1 MMPAR
6 WRYILQEAAI
16 GLRRNLWMTVAVV
29 LSVMV
34 SLALFGASILMRE
47 QVDLAAGEWTGRIE
61 VSMYLCDGNACP
73 AIEPQQQESLQRDLE
88 ENPLVQQVF
97 YESKEDAYES
107 FVELFAE
114 QPDLIELVTPEVLP
128 PSFRVKLVNPEDFAL
143 IRAQYVEQPGIEDIV
158 DQGETLEEF
167 LSFARVLRFAALG
180 IAVIQMIASTVLVAN
195 TVRVAAFARREQTQI
210 MKLVGASNW
219 YIRLPFVLEGILAGL
234 IGAALAWGML
244 LLTVP
249 WLADNLSNQ
258 LEFFPFIGLSA
269 SLAVWPWLFI
279 PAVII
284 ATASSLIALWGF
296 LDV

>member
-1 MMPAR
+1 MPAR

-16 GLRRNLWMTVAVV
+16 GLRRNLWMTIAVV

-61 VSMYLCDGNACP
+61 VSIFLCDGNVCP
-73 AIEPQQQESLQRDLE
+73 AITEAQQESLRTELE
-88 ENPLVQQVF
+88 ENPLVERVF
-97 YESKEDAYES
+97 YESKEAAYES
-107 FVELFAE
+107 FQQLFAE
-114 QPDLIELVTPEVLP
+114 QPDLIETVTPDVLP
-128 PSFRVKLVNPEDFAL
+128 PSFRVKLKDPSQFGVV
-143 IRAQYVEQPGIEDIV
+143 RAQFVERVGIDEIV
-158 DQGETLEEF
+158 DQGATLEEF

-180 IAVIQMIASTVLVAN
+180 VAVIQMIASTVLVAN

-234 IGAALAWGML
+234 IGAALAWAL
-244 LLTVP
+244 LIMTVP
-249 WLADNLSNQ
+249 WLAGNLSEQ

-284 ATASSLIALWGF
+284 STVSSLVALWGF